1 MSGKINKRILAF
13 ALLCWTPFG
22 ATAQKDADSFEMFLM
37 HRDVNIME
45 NVLDGLIYW
54 QFGRT
59 SIQPFGQTQ
68 GIYVPKVGVILKV
81 PSSFYDVNYF
91 FDASKGGQGDEPVK
105 THLERLKNTA
115 VEFLGD
121 YADAGRRLQKDE
133 RVIVLY
139 EAEPT
144 IVQLFGNRFDQRTL
158 RVFSS
163 GFQLS
168 AKQGDIARFRSQS
181 IDNEEFRQVVNYS
194 DLTASRENAENLAQI
209 AGGFEE
215 TLASE
220 DGERFVI
227 RGNVS
232 NLYLDDFGVLFL
244 VNTIHAQVRR
254 PGFVVQIEEIR
265 KFNEFV
271 NNRMREIMLRPRGS
285 ADSQTAGF
293 QINFFQEFPVD
304 QSEYIP
310 KVKQAYETF
319 ENRIA
324 SYLIEQCERF
334 PKLSDNQKI
343 VVAASVKSNIAA
355 IPKRVVFQL
364 KKSDADAWLAEN
376 ISREEALQRVT
387 ISRYN
392 SR

>member
-1 MSGKINKRILAF
+1 M
-13 ALLCWTPFG
+13 
-22 ATAQKDADSFEMFLM
+22 
-37 HRDVNIME
+37 
-45 NVLDGLIYW
+45 
-54 QFGRT
+54 
-59 SIQPFGQTQ
+59 
-68 GIYVPKVGVILKV
+68 
-81 PSSFYDVNYF
+81 
-91 FDASKGGQGDEPVK
+91 
-105 THLERLKNTA
+105 
-115 VEFLGD
+115 
-121 YADAGRRLQKDE
+121 
-133 RVIVLY
+133 
-139 EAEPT
+139 
-144 IVQLFGNRFDQRTL
+144 
-158 RVFSS
+158 
-163 GFQLS
+163 
-168 AKQGDIARFRSQS
+168 
-181 IDNEEFRQVVNYS
+181 
-194 DLTASRENAENLAQI
+194 
-209 AGGFEE
+209 
-215 TLASE
+215 
-220 DGERFVI
+220 I